1 MTVNDKI
8 SDYITFPRTFEKYGW
23 YKPILVLIIT
33 LIIMAVI
40 QGLLILFT
48 SLTFGTEYTRFL
60 FSGGID
66 SLNSAMPVI
75 FGDLIILIFIS
86 SLYIASKIVK
96 DRPFSSYSSS

>member
-1 MTVNDKI
+1 
-8 SDYITFPRTFEKYGW
+8 
-23 YKPILVLIIT
+23 
-33 LIIMAVI
+33 MAVI

-75 FGDLIILIFIS
+75 FGDLIILIFIP
-86 SLYIASKIVK
+86 SLYIASKLLKIDHFLLIHLHEV
-96 DRPFSSYSSS
+96 DGTLNSI